1 MGNFQELAIDE
12 MLEIDGGGAIG
23 NFFKGAGKVLGVVA
37 IIDATIDFG
46 KGFKAG
52 WDAN

>member
-23 NFFKGAGKVLGVVA
+23 KFWGLSQ
-37 IIDATIDFG
+37 
-46 KGFKAG
+46 
-52 WDAN
+52 